1 MSSCKIKPHII
12 VLLSIFLL
20 SCFSLVQAQNMTWGL
35 KFGLN
40 AGTPIGKA
48 EEEASGSP
56 AVGPRM
62 GGFLRFKVNS
72 RIDLQ
77 TEILYSFKGGSYET
91 PVSGDTIYEQVIG
104 NITYNI
110 PTYYKGWVE
119 GEFNNI
125 YLDIPIM
132 ARFHTSERFFLLF
145 GPQVSY
151 LLKGKNTGTADIEI
165 GENFSKVT
173 DEPFDESDHLN
184 LWDYSL
190 ILAANY
196 QTRKGWNVDLG
207 ISTGLRSIYKSNY
220 DKVEGVIRNIYLY
233 CTIGYTLRSE
243 MNE

>member
-1 MSSCKIKPHII
+1 MKPHFIAII
-12 VLLSIFLL
+12 FVFLF
-20 SCFSLVQAQNMTWGL
+20 SSFSLAQAQNMTWGL

-40 AGTPIGKA
+40 AGTPVGKA
-48 EEEASGSP
+48 EKEASGSP

-62 GGFLRFKVNS
+62 GGFVRFKVKS

-77 TEILYSFKGGSYET
+77 AEVLYSFKGGSYET
-91 PVSGDTIYEQVIG
+91 PVSGDTVYKQVISG
-104 NITYNI
+104 ITFNI

-119 GEFNNI
+119 GQFDNI

-173 DEPFDESDHLN
+173 DEPFDESDQLN

-190 ILAANY
+190 ILAGNY

-207 ISTGLRSIYKSNY
+207 ISAGLRSIYKSNY

-243 MNE
+243 VNK